1 MFHKSNIYIIFVRIM
16 RVMRIAKMYKKKCW
30 KSSITHH
37 CGDANQNQRGCHFT
51 PIWMTTIKEI
61 RDNKFQAVEETECCW
76 GLVWMQ
82 IDAAIR
88 ETRVESPKETKK
100 KKKIKPFTWASNSS
114 AMNISNK
121 ISSWPNNYL

>member
-1 MFHKSNIYIIFVRIM
+1 M

-100 KKKIKPFTWASNSS
+100 KKKLNLSHEPAIPLLWIYPTK
-114 AMNISNK
+114 
-121 ISSWPNNYL
+121 YLPDLIIIYN